1 MPTNLPAIAD
11 LLTAASAGQVRT
23 YFTTVAAHL
32 AEIDAQMKAVTG
44 KSLWSDLPRGTLEGV
59 FSGLAANKHFI
70 GNAAGDGAEWAV
82 PYKAGYFTRDMSTAS
97 GTQVITGLGFMPS
110 LIIFFGASD
119 GSGAGQA
126 SFGYAAGAV
135 QNAIFYRLSDKTW
148 TLRENVCAEYDTNGT
163 DIYTGKVNSYDTDGF
178 TIGWTKYAS
187 KVGNAY
193 TNWIAFR

>member
-1 MPTNLPAIAD
+1 MAITKPSPTDKVCIGTPSIAEAMAFFENLTQYYNQETDAS
-11 LLTAASAGQVRT
+11 LKSAAA
-23 YFTTVAAHL
+23 
-32 AEIDAQMKAVTG
+32 
-44 KSLWSDLPRGTLEGV
+44 

-97 GTQVITGLGFMPS
+97 GTQAISGLGFKPS